1 MDIGM
6 PTLLETETLADCVAL
21 CRALDLQ
28 FIELNGNFPS
38 YLPARLD
45 AAALL
50 AVTEAGGPYF
60 TLHADGFLNPLDFDA
75 EIAAAY
81 RRSLCRSLRLA
92 KAIGAPVVNLHLP
105 RGDFITLPD
114 RRVFLY
120 ARYGAEYRRALLETR
135 ALCEDELAGGPVRV
149 CIENTEGWQ
158 PHEQEAVA
166 LLLESPYFALTMDT
180 GHLHAAGGGDEAFF
194 AAHRGRLMHMHLHD
208 ALGRRN
214 HLALGDGEID
224 LPARVA
230 LAQGC
235 GCRVVLET
243 KTVAALRHSVPA
255 LHALLN
261 EEGTRHAAVD

>member
-6 PTLLETETLADCVAL
+6 PTLLETESLADCVAL
-21 CRALDLQ
+21 CRELDLQ
-28 FIELNGNFPS
+28 FIELNGNLPP

-45 AAALL
+45 AAALR

-60 TLHADGFLNPLDFDA
+60 TLHADGFLNPLDFDP

-81 RRSLCRSLRLA
+81 RRSLLRSLRLA

-105 RGDFITLPD
+105 RGDCITLPD

-120 ARYGAEYRRALLETR
+120 ARYGAEYRQALRDTR
-135 ALCEDELAGGPVRV
+135 ALCEDEIAGGALRV

-166 LLLESPYFALTMDT
+166 LLLESPCFALTMDT
-180 GHLHAAGGGDEAFF
+180 G
-194 AAHRGRLMHMHLHD
+194 HLHD

-224 LPARVA
+224 LPARAA

-243 KTVAALRHSVPA
+243 KTVAALRRSVPA
-255 LHALLN
+255 LRALLK
-261 EEGTRHAAVD
+261 GTRPA